1 MRANRFRLF
10 FIIITSI
17 LAAVSC
23 SKGIDVMSV
32 RLSETDLTLRL
43 GETASLLAVVEPSA
57 ADYDGVVWSSSDP
70 TVATVENGVIQV
82 HKVGTAVIRASAGGV
97 FSNVCTVTV
106 GPEEI
111 PEIAADV
118 TSEAVEETP
127 ETVEATEELVEAA
140 EEPVEE
146 PKPEETNVEL
156 DEVAEA
162 PEVVEEAPE
171 VAEEVK
177 ETATVAAE
185 SFIYQVDFG
194 EKGSYIDIDSL
205 IVVTDW
211 RGRDFN
217 EYPSY
222 WGYYG
227 PFEFTVDI
235 ENAECDLNGTRQ
247 ALPESIT
254 LIQTEAGATSVKD
267 PSSGGEVKLPAN
279 RHGFLMCRFSTVG
292 MTQGFNIYIKAR
304 VKYGFGTIQTD
315 WITIPVV
322 MGIPE

>member
-70 TVATVENGVIQV
+70 SVATVENGLIQV
-82 HKVGTAVIRASAGGV
+82 HNAGTAVIRASAGGV

-127 ETVEATEELVEAA
+127 KTVEATEEPVEAA

-156 DEVAEA
+156 DEVR
-162 PEVVEEAPE
+162 
-171 VAEEVK
+171 
-177 ETATVAAE
+177 
-185 SFIYQVDFG
+185 S
-194 EKGSYIDIDSL
+194 KGNGN
-205 IVVTDW
+205 
-211 RGRDFN
+211 GR
-217 EYPSY
+217 SR
-222 WGYYG
+222 
-227 PFEFTVDI
+227 EFH
-235 ENAECDLNGTRQ
+235 L
-247 ALPESIT
+247 
-254 LIQTEAGATSVKD
+254 
-267 PSSGGEVKLPAN
+267 SS
-279 RHGFLMCRFSTVG
+279 
-292 MTQGFNIYIKAR
+292 
-304 VKYGFGTIQTD
+304 
-315 WITIPVV
+315 
-322 MGIPE
+322 